1 MINKLYILLFILV
14 SFVIYP
20 QEKNSKTKSLFF
32 SDTKSV
38 NDTIRIN
45 KLFDSSQ
52 NYIGVSRKTDSLAN
66 LILQLSKKNNYQKG
80 LGYYYMMKAMN
91 QFGSEKE
98 EDYYKALQDLN
109 SSNYYFKNLKNKSL
123 YIKSHY
129 YIAICYIEIG
139 QLDKGKRIA
148 LEFLEKYKKSN
159 YFSELSKLN
168 FFMGSFYLNE
178 VPDPNESIRYLIKA
192 NYYANKIGDIRSI
205 LRCNS
210 TILNVY
216 RQQENWEKFLY
227 YSQLSEKYVSQLE
240 KKEGIPNEYYRANYL
255 TNLAT
260 SNLHLG
266 RYKTSLFQSKKA
278 YAIGIKINDNYSIR
292 YNLFTTALNYY
303 YLGEYD
309 LALKYSKKLTKEHQ
323 EPQPNY
329 FGNYVIGKCKY
340 KLHKYKE
347 ARAILEYNVKMYPDL
362 VSNDFDLGPFSIY
375 KDLSAICTALKDYQS
390 AHYYLEL
397 YANNKINL
405 LQVQNKNNT
414 IKIAELYN
422 SKNLEIE
429 NKQLYKSKKER
440 ELELQMQKEESKLS
454 RTITLFF
461 LILLVIVIFIL
472 IKIKKIN
479 NLLHK
484 SKTELE
490 NSKELLSESLLKKN
504 VLLKEIHHRVKN
516 NLQLIISLQNIMVRR
531 NKLGSVS
538 DFLATGHSRINAM
551 ALIHESLYQNYDIE
565 NVDIYQ
571 YINKLIA
578 HTQNIDTNNNVAI
591 NVCVDKINL
600 SLDTALPL
608 GLIINELITNSYK
621 HAFPKDTKGMIN
633 ISIEENVLEKS
644 YLLIY
649 SDTGIP
655 YGDEIIKKEKFGLEL
670 VHLLIKQLKGELVSF
685 TKEKKEYLIK
695 FKNVNKISDTKI
707 KNSPSKKQNEK

>member
-1 MINKLYILLFILV
+1 MINKIYILLFILF

-32 SDTKSV
+32 SDTKSM

-45 KLFDSSQ
+45 RLFDISQ
-52 NYIGVSRKTDSLAN
+52 NYIGVSKKTDSLAN

-80 LGYYYMMKAMN
+80 LGYYYMMKGMN
-91 QFGSEKE
+91 QFGSEKK
-98 EDYYKALQDLN
+98 EDYYKALHDFNL
-109 SSNYYFKNLKNKSL
+109 SIYYFKNLKNKSL

-129 YIAICYIEIG
+129 YIALSYLEIE
-139 QLDKGKRIA
+139 QPDKGKKIA

-168 FFMGSFYLNE
+168 FFMGSYYLNE

-192 NYYANKIGDIRSI
+192 NYYAKKINDIRSI
-205 LRCNS
+205 LRCNF
-210 TILNVY
+210 TILDVY
-216 RQQENWEKFLY
+216 EQQENWEKCFY
-227 YSQLSEKYVSQLE
+227 YSQLSEKYLTLLE
-240 KKEGIPNEYYRANYL
+240 KKEGIPNEFYRANNL

-266 RYKTSLFQSKKA
+266 RYKTSLYQSKKA
-278 YAIGIKINDNYSIR
+278 YAIGIKIKDNYSIR
-292 YNLFTTALNYY
+292 YNLFITALNYY
-303 YLGEYD
+303 YLGKYD

-323 EPQPNY
+323 EPEPNY

-340 KLHKYKE
+340 KLHDYKE
-347 ARAILEYNVKMYPDL
+347 ARTILESTIKKYPEL
-362 VSNDFDLGPFSIY
+362 VSTDFDLGPFSIY
-375 KDLSAICTALKDYQS
+375 QELSNVCSALKDYQS

-405 LQVQNKNNT
+405 IQAQNKNNT

-429 NKQLYKSKKER
+429 NIQLNKSKKEK
-440 ELELQMQKEESKLS
+440 ELELKVNINKINLS
-454 RTITLFF
+454 RIIILFF
-461 LILLVIVIFIL
+461 IIILVVIIFIL
-472 IKIKKIN
+472 IKIKKVN
-479 NLLHK
+479 TLLHK

-490 NSKELLSESLLKKN
+490 NSKELLDQSLLKKN

-531 NKLGSVS
+531 NKSGSVS

-551 ALIHESLYQNYDIE
+551 ALIHESLYQNDDIE
-565 NVDIYQ
+565 NVDISQ
-571 YINKLIA
+571 YINKLIVY
-578 HTQNIDTNNNVAI
+578 TQNIDTNSKVTLNVS
-591 NVCVDKINL
+591 VDKINF

-621 HAFPKDTKGMIN
+621 HAFPKNTEGMIN
-633 ISIEENVLEKS
+633 ISIKENVLENN
-644 YLLIY
+644 YFLTY
-649 SDTGIP
+649 SDNGIP
-655 YGDEIIKKEKFGLEL
+655 YGDEITKKENFGLEL

-685 TKEKKEYLIK
+685 TKEKKEYLIN
-695 FKNVNKISDTKI
+695 FNNVNLI
-707 KNSPSKKQNEK
+707 